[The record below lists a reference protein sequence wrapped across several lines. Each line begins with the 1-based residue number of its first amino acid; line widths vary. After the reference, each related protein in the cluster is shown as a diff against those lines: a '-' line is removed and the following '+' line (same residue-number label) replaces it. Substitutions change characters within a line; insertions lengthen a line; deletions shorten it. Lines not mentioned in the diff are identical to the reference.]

1 MAGTE
6 NWPDTGCRRVVNSVW
21 QFPLFR
27 EKALLDTA
35 SEKNGTIEAPIRVL
49 EHSQALTR
57 ILFGHFG
64 PQNRHLGPKGTK
76 RAKRRDWLAEDAVA
90 SELLSA
96 VNREIYREFY
106 SLSRSNAP

>member
-1 MAGTE
+1 
-6 NWPDTGCRRVVNSVW
+6 
-21 QFPLFR
+21 LFR

-76 RAKRRDWLAEDAVA
+76 RAKRRDWLAERMRF
-90 SELLSA
+90 ELKGPFCQAHSFRMWNEHDVGCSKSQFPSTA
-96 VNREIYREFY
+96 FRRYGKRPI
-106 SLSRSNAP
+106 P